1 VVQPY
6 ANPPYVA
13 GAMRGSHHG
22 VFYPVRSDEAE
33 VPSYYDG
40 PPLVKAVGMVLN
52 DGRFSR
58 PVYPFDA
65 SFWDP
70 IREDAAREFREFRE
84 RQGSFGPG
92 TVESSEL
99 EYGGWAEVVDG
110 LDERFEVTPEGAAEA
125 TETAGDD

>member
-6 ANPPYVA
+6 GTPPYVA

-22 VFYPVRSDEAE
+22 VFYPVRSDESE

-40 PPLVKAVGMVLN
+40 PPLIKAVGMVLN
-52 DGRFSR
+52 DGEFSV

-65 SFWDP
+65 SFWDSV
-70 IREDAAREFREFRE
+70 RDEAAAEFRQFRE

-92 TVESSEL
+92 TVEAEEL
-99 EYGGWAEVVDG
+99 EYGGWAEVVDA
-110 LDERFEVTPEGAAEA
+110 LDERFEVSPAAAETGAAEA
-125 TETAGDD
+125 DDD